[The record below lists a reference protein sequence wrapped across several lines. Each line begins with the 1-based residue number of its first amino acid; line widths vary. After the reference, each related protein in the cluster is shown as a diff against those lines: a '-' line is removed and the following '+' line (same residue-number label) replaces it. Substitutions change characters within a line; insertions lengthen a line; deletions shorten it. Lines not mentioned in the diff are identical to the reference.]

1 MGRNQ
6 PVGPR
11 AREIPVSVDRGL
23 VTNLAQPGRAPV
35 KQRGRKPGPDWR
47 CAAADFTAESARFR
61 EGIFGPAFSGSLLAP
76 MWLGQSHNQWT
87 ATRLM
92 EECTNA
98 NYFCSAVDSSRR
110 VFFFKKHISDADACN
125 TYTLK
130 HPKHPTHISTFG
142 KLGRHILRTKS
153 L

>member
-110 VFFFKKHISDADACN
+110 VFFLRN
-125 TYTLK
+125 TYQTQTLVTR
-130 HPKHPTHISTFG
+130 THSN
-142 KLGRHILRTKS
+142 ILNI
-153 L
+153 LLI